1 VTVTVCR
8 AEAKN
13 GGKKGDEKSAFA
25 AAGRAGGVKKGDS
38 HRLQSGGEKWRQKG
52 DEKSAFAAAGGASGV
67 KKGDSHRLQRGG
79 EAWRQKRVRVT
90 VCGAEAKNGGKKR

>member
-8 AEAKN
+8 AEGKD

-25 AAGRAGGVKKGDS
+25 ERRRRMATKKSD
-38 HRLQSGGEKWRQKG
+38 Q
-52 DEKSAFAAAGGASGV
+52 KSAFAAAGGASGV

-79 EAWRQKRVRVT
+79 KEWRQKR
-90 VCGAEAKNGGKKR
+90 